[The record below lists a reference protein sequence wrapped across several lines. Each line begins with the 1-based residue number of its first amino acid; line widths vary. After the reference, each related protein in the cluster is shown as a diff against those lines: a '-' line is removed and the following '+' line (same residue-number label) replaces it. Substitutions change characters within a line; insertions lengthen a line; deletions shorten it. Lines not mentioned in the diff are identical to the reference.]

1 MRQQAVS
8 LPKQARAG
16 SFRNGG
22 FGFFTYIGVLQTWF
36 NGLVMS
42 PLPTVSTTR
51 PSPLRFPALAQG
63 LKQFGDSGHARIF
76 CFPPELDRPILLKSL

>member
-16 SFRNGG
+16 SFRNEG
-22 FGFFTYIGVLQTWF
+22 FGFFIYIGILQVWF
-36 NGLVMS
+36 NELVTS

-51 PSPLRFPALAQG
+51 PSPL
-63 LKQFGDSGHARIF
+63 
-76 CFPPELDRPILLKSL
+76 